1 MRFNRFT
8 SRTVLA
14 AAVSAVCYTAAV
26 AANGYE
32 VSVDTSLLTSSEPAQ
47 ASAPYIVQVKG
58 VTGIE
63 KAAELGELQPARQL
77 VRRTLNQY
85 NAASPQVAAYTQRLK
100 QFHNELAA
108 QAAGSVLHS
117 YTHTFNGFSAK
128 LTAAQAEKLK
138 RHPDVVGVWQDKP
151 EQITTANTP
160 EFLGLNGPDGQHTLG
175 IKGEDVV
182 IGIVDTGIWPEHPS
196 FADDGSY
203 TPLEGWNGSC
213 DVGEDE
219 NFVCNNKLIGA
230 RYYKNTFESV
240 YALQPGEF
248 VSPRDADN
256 HGSHVAGT
264 AGGNEGVTALLND
277 TPIATVTGIAP
288 RARIAMYKACWN
300 SDYVSPAGVA
310 ERGCFYGDTMAAI
323 DQAVADGVDVINYS
337 IGGSLTDLTTVSAAA
352 KLRAAQA
359 GVFVAVSVGNSGPAA
374 QTIGTPAPWVTGV
387 AASTYTGESV
397 VNGIEVSSE
406 SVSGTFAAVEGAQS
420 RPLRE
425 TGDLTA
431 ELAVTVPL
439 DGCSALANA
448 AEIAGRI
455 ALVQRGTCPF
465 DDKLINAQNAGAV
478 GVVVFNNDGTAPFIM
493 GGSVTTLTIPSV
505 MVSLANGNL
514 LAAAVGN
521 DETVEVTL
529 SPSVFAAQQE
539 VGNLMATFS
548 SKGPNI
554 ASYDVIKPDITA
566 PGVRILAAA
575 SSQPMLRPHGNS
587 FTYLQGTSMSSP
599 HIAGMAALLKDA
611 HPDWSPAMI
620 KSALMTTARQDV
632 LKETGIGA
640 ADPFDFGAGHAVPA
654 SATNPGL
661 TYDIS
666 SAEYFAFLCGL
677 EEYAFVQNASGFSCT
692 AFEDAGYQTDPS
704 QLNLPS
710 IGIAELSDPET
721 IYREVTDVSGNTS
734 TYTATI
740 AAPAGVNVTVQTQDG
755 SGNWVDSDSLTVTAG
770 GKALYALRF
779 TPNSSAVYQQ
789 WAFGSVSWSD
799 GVHTVRS
806 PIAVRVVP
814 TQTIDAPATIT
825 AEVPA
830 AAGRVSLPVLMKY
843 TGNTSTRLAG
853 LSAPF
858 GSSRTIPQDPD
869 RSFSFNEAGLGTH
882 MLEIPAGTR
891 VARFSLYEE
900 LANVAGADLDLYV
913 YRCENWL
920 CSQIAISATDGGY
933 EDIILRDP
941 QPAADGDNGT
951 LYIVWVHAYDLR
963 GAATVNYTMP
973 FWIVDAEEGNATVTA
988 SSRAINGR
996 YNNVTVLTKNLTAS
1010 PFPYLGVLS
1019 FLDDEDT
1026 EQDSTLLQIYAQ

>member
-14 AAVSAVCYTAAV
+14 AAVSAVCYTSAV
-26 AANGYE
+26 AANEYE
-32 VSVDTSLLTSSEPAQ
+32 VSVDASLLTSSEPAQ

-58 VTGIE
+58 ASGIE

-85 NAASPQVAAYTQRLK
+85 NAASPQVAAYTERLK
-100 QFHNELAA
+100 QFHSELAA
-108 QAAGSVLHS
+108 QASGSVLHS
-117 YTHTFNGFSAK
+117 YTHTFNGFSVK

-175 IKGEDVV
+175 VKGEDVV

-203 TPLEGWNGSC
+203 SPLEGWNGSC
-213 DVGEDE
+213 DIGEDE
-219 NFVCNNKLIGA
+219 NFTCNNKLIGA

-300 SDYVSPAGVA
+300 SDYVSPQGVA

-337 IGGSLTDLTTVSAAA
+337 IGGSLTDLTTVSSAA

-359 GVFVAVSVGNSGPAA
+359 GVFVAVSVGNSGPAI

-397 VNGIEVSSE
+397 VNAIGVSSE
-406 SVSGTFAAVEGAQS
+406 SISGNFAAVEGAQS
-420 RPLRE
+420 RPLRQV
-425 TGDLTA
+425 GDLTA
-431 ELAVTVPL
+431 EVVVGAPL
-439 DGCSALANA
+439 NGCTALTNA
-448 AEIAGRI
+448 AEVAGKI
-455 ALVQRGTCPF
+455 ALIQRGVCAF
-465 DDKLINAQNAGAV
+465 DDKLVNAQNAGAV
-478 GVVVFNNDGTAPFIM
+478 GVVVFNSDATAPFIM
-493 GGSVTTLTIPSV
+493 GGSVTSLTIPSV

-514 LAAAVGN
+514 IAGAIANG
-521 DETVEVTL
+521 ETVEVTL
-529 SPSVFAAQQE
+529 SPSVFTTQQE
-539 VGNLMATFS
+539 TGNLMATFS

-575 SSQPMLRPHGNS
+575 SSEPMLKPHGNS

-599 HIAGMAALLKDA
+599 HIAGMAALLKGA

-632 LKETGIGA
+632 LKETGVGA
-640 ADPFDFGAGHAVPA
+640 ADPFDFGAGHAVPVK
-654 SATNPGL
+654 ATEPGL
-661 TYDIS
+661 TYDIT
-666 SAEYFAFLCGL
+666 APEYFAFLCGL
-677 EEYAFVQNASGFSCT
+677 GQPGFVQNASGFSCSDYET
-692 AFEDAGYQTDPS
+692 AGYLTDPS

-710 IGIAELSDPET
+710 IGIAELSGPET
-721 IYREVTDVSGNTS
+721 IYREVTDVSGVPS
-734 TYTATI
+734 VYGI
-740 AAPAGVNVTVQTQDG
+740 SVDAPAGTTVAIRVQDTN
-755 SGNWVDSDSLTVTAG
+755 GNWINSSNLSVDAG
-770 GKALYALRF
+770 GKAAYSLTF
-779 TPNSSAVYQQ
+779 TQTNAAVLNQ
-789 WAFGSVSWSD
+789 WAFGSVTLNN
-799 GVHTVRS
+799 GIHTVRS
-806 PIAVRVVP
+806 PIAVKAVP
-814 TQTIDAPATIT
+814 VQTIEAPASLE
-825 AEVPA
+825 ASVPA
-830 AAGRVSLPVLMKY
+830 KAGRVTLPVLFKY
-843 TGNTSTRLAG
+843 TGTTSTTLTG
-853 LSAPF
+853 LDSPY

-869 RSFSFNEAGLGTH
+869 RSFSFNEPGLGTH

-913 YRCENWL
+913 YRCQDWL
-920 CSQIAISATDGGY
+920 CSQVAISATDGGY

-941 QPAADGDNGT
+941 QPAADADNGT
-951 LYIVWVHAYDLR
+951 LYIVWVHAYDLK
-963 GAATVNYTMP
+963 GSATVNYTMP
-973 FWIVDAEEGNATVTA
+973 YWILDGSVSSGTVSA
-988 SSRAINGR
+988 STRAIDGR
-996 YNNVTVLTKNLTAS
+996 YNNVTVVTKNLTAS

-1019 FLDDEDT
+1019 FLDADGE
-1026 EQDSTLLQIYAQ
+1026 EQDSTLLEIYAR